1 MWNLISG
8 NTNMNK
14 FERLM
19 NHKGHLE
26 RLAQSKKTI
35 NTKKPKTPSFFA
47 KKKINAGLRL
57 ERALKILY
65 ENKVLFGKM
74 YDIHNKMSPY
84 SAKINLPSKCPAF
97 VSLPNQKYREK
108 VAISN
113 ENKKLFNRLAYAKS
127 SYNILRLANDYK
139 YNQYLENNISKNN
152 NRTNPNLNYITYEN
166 FNKRIRSKSFIDK
179 TKKKLY
185 NCKKNSLKGHIGQ
198 NSCKTLF
205 YNYYDDMAKTY
216 ENNNNSNGINNE
228 ISNGNNKKR
237 LKLRRPNSCRNYIFG
252 KNIQIQENSN
262 ILSCDT
268 GYSVSH
274 SNYKNKPNSSKTRT
288 NVSYS
293 TKAITSV

>member
-1 MWNLISG
+1 MWNLVSG

-14 FERLM
+14 FERFM

-47 KKKINAGLRL
+47 KKKINPGYRL
-57 ERALKILY
+57 ERAMKILY

-74 YDIHNKMSPY
+74 YNIHNKMSPY
-84 SAKINLPSKCPAF
+84 SIKMNLPSKCPAF

-108 VAISN
+108 VVISN
-113 ENKKLFNRLAYAKS
+113 ENKKLFKRLAYVKS
-127 SYNILRLANDYK
+127 SYNILRLANDYQ

-166 FNKRIRSKSFIDK
+166 FNKRIRSKSFINK
-179 TKKKLY
+179 TKKKWD
-185 NCKKNSLKGHIGQ
+185 NFKKNSLQGYTGQ
-198 NSCKTLF
+198 NSCKTII
-205 YNYYDDMAKTY
+205 YNYYDDLAKIY
-216 ENNNNSNGINNE
+216 ENNNNNAINNDLSNGTR
-228 ISNGNNKKR
+228 KKR
-237 LKLRRPNSCRNYIFG
+237 LKLRRPHSCRNNIFG
-252 KNIQIQENSN
+252 KNIQIYENSN
-262 ILSCDT
+262 ILSSDT
-268 GYSVSH
+268 VNSVFP

-288 NVSYS
+288 NMSYS